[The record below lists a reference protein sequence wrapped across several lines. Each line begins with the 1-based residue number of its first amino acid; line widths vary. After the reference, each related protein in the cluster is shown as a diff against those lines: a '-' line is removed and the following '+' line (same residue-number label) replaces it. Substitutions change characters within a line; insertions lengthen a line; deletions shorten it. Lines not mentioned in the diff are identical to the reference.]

1 MAVVIP
7 IISEWNAQG
16 VQRAM
21 ADIEKAGSG
30 FDKFSLGVEKA
41 ARVATIALAG
51 LGAATLSF
59 AKAAAEDAQQAEIL
73 AKTLKNTTK
82 ATDSQIA
89 ATEDWI
95 KQQGRLLGITDDKL
109 RPALGKLVTATNDIG
124 QAQKLAN
131 LAMDIAA
138 NRGLDLESVSQSLA
152 KAYEGNYTALNKL
165 LPGID
170 QAALATKDWG
180 IIQEEVNK
188 IVGGS
193 AATAAD
199 TAAGKFAI
207 FKLSIDEAKE
217 SIGAALLPVIERFLP
232 RLQELADYIENN
244 SEKIANL
251 IINIGA
257 ALTAIITL
265 NVTIRTVTTIMEI
278 WVGVIKTA
286 AFFMG
291 VLNGTIALNP
301 IGILVTSIV
310 ILIGYLVYLYNT
322 SEKFRKK
329 WDEVTEAIRESST
342 LIRGAFSLAFG
353 VLVKAIEPVVDL
365 FDRIIGKF
373 LEIKGLLG
381 GLGGS
386 TTGNLTPSNN
396 NRQTSSNAGGVYMTD
411 EMVARGIANILAK
424 SDLRNGNSLAVI

>member
-41 ARVATIALAG
+41 ARVASIALAG

-124 QAQKLAN
+124 KAQKLAN

-217 SIGAALLPVIERFLP
+217 SIGAALLPVLQKFLP
-232 RLQELADYIENN
+232 KLQEMADYIEEN
-244 SEKIANL
+244 SDEIANF
-251 IINIGA
+251 IINVGA
-257 ALTAIITL
+257 ALAAIISL
-265 NVTIRTVTTIMEI
+265 NAAIKTITVAMEI
-278 WVGVIKTA
+278 WGGVIKTVT
-286 AFFMG
+286 FLMG

-301 IGILVTSIV
+301 IGLLVTSIV
-310 ILIGYLVYLYNT
+310 VLIGYLVYLYNT
-322 SEKFRKK
+322 SEKFRQK
-329 WDEVTEAIRESST
+329 WDQVTERIRESSV
-342 LIRGAFSLAFG
+342 LIRGALSLAFG
-353 VLVKAIEPVVDL
+353 VLIKNIEPVVDL
-365 FDRIIGKF
+365 FDRIISKF
-373 LEIKGLLG
+373 LQLKSLF
-381 GLGGS
+381 GS
-386 TTGNLTPSNN
+386 LNPGTTGNLTPTSN
-396 NRQTSSNAGGVYMTD
+396 NRQTSSNAGSVYMTD